1 VAVAFPLWG
10 TVAHHEDGLA
20 KFGRIA
26 QNLGL
31 AQIARYTA
39 SIAQGMT
46 QETAQ
51 IETAPS
57 PAPAGVPQTQ
67 RGSVPEVLRVF
78 LRLGLTS
85 FGGPV
90 AHLGYF
96 RAEFVERRR
105 WLDEPAFADIVAL
118 CQFLPGPASSQV
130 GISLGILRA
139 GLPGA
144 FAAWLGFTTPSAL
157 AMILFGYG
165 VAAFGDLSHAAWLH
179 GLKIVAVAVVAQAV
193 WGMARN
199 LCPDRER
206 ATIAIGAA
214 ILALAVPAA
223 AGQIGAIV
231 AGGLIGWAALRNV
244 APPPG
249 AALEVH
255 LPRPLSVAA
264 ALAFFV
270 LLFGLPVIAA
280 AVPSHVIA
288 LFDSFYR
295 SGALVFGGGHVV
307 LPLLQAEVVPPG
319 WVTNDTF
326 LAGYGAAQAVP
337 GPLFTFSAYLGTVMG
352 PVPNGWLGGLICL
365 VAIFLP
371 SFLLLIGTLP
381 FWDSLRRRPAVQSAL
396 RGVNAAVVG
405 LLLAALYKPV
415 WTSAIFAPSDFAI
428 GIVAFLLL
436 ALWAVPPW
444 LVVVL
449 GAVATTVVANL
460 PALAGAF

>member
-1 VAVAFPLWG
+1 MNQLNAVLDAD
-10 TVAHHEDGLA
+10 A
-20 KFGRIA
+20 
-26 QNLGL
+26 
-31 AQIARYTA
+31 
-39 SIAQGMT
+39 
-46 QETAQ
+46 
-51 IETAPS
+51 APRS
-57 PAPAGVPQTQ
+57 
-67 RGSVPEVLRVF
+67 GSALEVLRIF
-78 LRLGLTS
+78 LRLGSTS

-105 WLDEPAFADIVAL
+105 WLDEPSFADIVAL

-144 FAAWLGFTTPSAL
+144 FAAWLGFTGPSAL

-165 VAAFGDLSHAAWLH
+165 VTVVGDLSHAAWLH

-206 ATIAIGAA
+206 ATIAVGAV
-214 ILALAVPAA
+214 ILALAVPSA
-223 AGQIGAIV
+223 AGQIGAII
-231 AGGLIGWAALRNV
+231 AGGLIGWGLLRSTAAV
-244 APPPG
+244 QPQAPL
-249 AALEVH
+249 AIH
-255 LPRPLSVAA
+255 LPRALSVAA
-264 ALAFFV
+264 AIAFLA
-270 LLFGLPVIAA
+270 LLFGLPLLSAV
-280 AVPSHVIA
+280 VPSHAIA

-319 WVTNDTF
+319 WVTNDAF

-337 GPLFTFSAYLGTVMG
+337 GPLFTFAAYLGTVMG
-352 PVPNGWLGGLICL
+352 PGPNGWAGGLICL

-371 SFLLLIGTLP
+371 SFLLLIGVLP
-381 FWDSLRRRPAVQSAL
+381 FWDGLRRRPAVQSAL

-415 WTSAIFAPSDFAI
+415 WTSAIFAPADFAI

-449 GAVATTVVANL
+449 GALGATAVAAV
-460 PALAGAF
+460 G